1 METATVFGAL
11 RAGWGVLLPL
21 VLEGCAVSQL
31 DAGPDELP
39 GVGGIFYELW
49 ALP

>member
-21 VLEGCAVSQL
+21 VLGGRAVSQL
-31 DAGPDELP
+31 DAGPDDVP
-39 GVGGIFYELW
+39 GMFYELW